1 MSGSALRRS
10 GVGVVARVGVRVQEK
25 VFKGVIFFQ
34 KVAQGAEGVDEK
46 APSDSLFRMAA
57 LSRPAWQAV
66 SGQKATTGPVK
77 GIAQLVR
84 EATDGGRL
92 IIDGLVDIAT
102 DPESSR
108 RDRVSAYQVLLD
120 RGFGRAVETSL
131 TLSVDAGSSEALSQ
145 LADAELERL
154 AATLAPSTARPVVVL
169 PAAAL
174 SVGPESL
181 PDAPPEA
188 LEAPLR
194 PPPPV
199 SPPTPPATTTPVH
212 SLPPPLVRAPRRRI
226 VAPPPVKRPV
236 ATVDEPQDL
245 VDASLDTT
253 RSRG

>member
-1 MSGSALRRS
+1 MVRNMAGPAPQWF
-10 GVGVVARVGVRVQEK
+10 AR
-25 VFKGVIFFQ
+25 
-34 KVAQGAEGVDEK
+34 ADAN
-46 APSDSLFRMAA
+46 
-57 LSRPAWQAV
+57 
-66 SGQKATTGPVK
+66 ATRNSTK

-92 IIDGLVDIAT
+92 IIDTLVAIAT
-102 DPESSR
+102 GPDSSD
-108 RDRVSAYQVLLD
+108 RDKVSASSILLD
-120 RGFGRAVETSL
+120 RGFGRAVET
-131 TLSVDAGSSEALSQ
+131 TLQLQVDAGSSEALSQ

-154 AATLAPSTARPVVVL
+154 AATLAPSSARPVVVL

-194 PPPPV
+194 PPPGV
-199 SPPTPPATTTPVH
+199 AQPTCPEATTPTET
-212 SLPPPLVRAPRRRI
+212 LPPPLARAPRRRI

-245 VDASLDTT
+245 VDASSDAT

>member
-1 MSGSALRRS
+1 MP
-10 GVGVVARVGVRVQEK
+10 VRPP
-25 VFKGVIFFQ
+25 
-34 KVAQGAEGVDEK
+34 AT
-46 APSDSLFRMAA
+46 
-57 LSRPAWQAV
+57 AWQLPAAGSTYTKHRSIAQMV
-66 SGQKATTGPVK
+66 RDATNGGQLLIDALVGIVADPDAAARDKATAAGM
-77 GIAQLVR
+77 
-84 EATDGGRL
+84 
-92 IIDGLVDIAT
+92 
-102 DPESSR
+102 
-108 RDRVSAYQVLLD
+108 LLD
-120 RGFGRAVETSL
+120 RGFGKAVETSL

-154 AATLAPSTARPVVVL
+154 ASTLSPASARPVVVL

-199 SPPTPPATTTPVH
+199 SPPTPPETTTPVH
-212 SLPPPLVRAPRRRI
+212 GLPPPLVRAPRRRI
-226 VAPPPVKRPV
+226 GAPPPVKRPV
-236 ATVDEPQDL
+236 ATVDEPQDV